1 MTPRASPTLEAMG
14 EEEAM
19 AQYIAQYASDFR
31 ALLDAARGRDVLEVE
46 HLLRDF
52 ASIYQPH
59 VREVD
64 LAFTARVMS
73 DAHWAR
79 KHPLSAIALAW
90 RHRDSRPV
98 HRSLLWLWRPRFA
111 G

>member
-1 MTPRASPTLEAMG
+1 MG
-14 EEEAM
+14 EEDEM
-19 AQYIAQYASDFR
+19 ADYNAQYASDFK
-31 ALLDAARGRDVLEVE
+31 ALCDAARGRDVVEVE
-46 HLLRDF
+46 RLLRDF
-52 ASIYQPH
+52 ASTYQPRL
-59 VREVD
+59 REMD
-64 LAFTARVMS
+64 LALTARALS

-79 KHPLSAIALAW
+79 RHPVSAIALAW